1 MNIIDQY
8 NYKKIKLKGHIFQ
21 LIISEPFQ
29 TELAIEVNF
38 TMIPQ
43 LFSAAIFVDIL
54 NKIKP
59 SIEEGTKLS
68 ITNAEY
74 KHLRLFDLLGIN
86 ELKWRFNTIDDEIKK
101 FENHRSKQIDLS
113 EPFRIANIKKVK
125 AEKVLEYI
133 KKKHT
138 KLEQYDISLSYN
150 IYPNVRYIHEKLVN
164 YLYINVDITYYTEN
178 FRKDNRELYIQFK
191 NQLKDEIEEF
201 LPFDMKMYDEIEI
214 FSKYVPLPLKK

>member
-8 NYKKIKLKGHIFQ
+8 NYKKVKLKGHIFQ

-59 SIEEGTKLS
+59 SLEENQKLQIS
-68 ITNAEY
+68 SAEY
-74 KHLRLFDLLGIN
+74 NHIPLFGVLGIN
-86 ELKWRFNTIDDEIKK
+86 DSTRFNTIDDEIKR
-101 FENHRSKQIDLS
+101 FENHSSKQVDLT
-113 EPFRIANIKKVK
+113 EQYRIANVRKAK

-133 KKKHT
+133 KKKYT
-138 KLEQYDISLSYN
+138 KLDDYDISVSYS
-150 IYPNVRYIHEKLVN
+150 IYPNVRYYQQKLIN
-164 YLYINVDITYYTEN
+164 YIYVNVDITYYTEN
-178 FRKDNRELYIQFK
+178 FRKENRELYIQFK
-191 NQLKDEIEEF
+191 NKLKDEIEEF
-201 LPFDMKMYDEIEI
+201 IPFDLKKYDEIEV
-214 FSKYVPLPLKK
+214 FSKYVPRPLKK